1 MEKKDMSPKRQE
13 KLYEEL
19 VIDVK
24 SVTKVTQGGR
34 QRRFSA
40 VVVVGDRHGKIG
52 LGKGKAAEVP
62 DAIKKAIQ
70 SATKNVV
77 KIPLVDNRTIQ
88 HEVRCASCACR
99 VLLKPAAA
107 GTGVKAGGAVRDVL
121 ELAGVRDVLS
131 KSLGS
136 RTKLNMATATVNA
149 LKSLKTAEHVAEL
162 RGKSVEEIL
171 G

>member
-1 MEKKDMSPKRQE
+1 M
-13 KLYEEL
+13 LL
-19 VIDVK
+19 
-24 SVTKVTQGGR
+24 
-34 QRRFSA
+34 
-40 VVVVGDRHGKIG
+40 
-52 LGKGKAAEVP
+52 
-62 DAIKKAIQ
+62 
-70 SATKNVV
+70 AT
-77 KIPLVDNRTIQ
+77 
-88 HEVRCASCACR
+88 S
-99 VLLKPAAA
+99 
-107 GTGVKAGGAVRDVL
+107 GMGVKAGGAVRDVL

>member
-52 LGKGKAAEVP
+52 LGKGKAA
-62 DAIKKAIQ
+62 
-70 SATKNVV
+70 
-77 KIPLVDNRTIQ
+77 
-88 HEVRCASCACR
+88 
-99 VLLKPAAA
+99 
-107 GTGVKAGGAVRDVL
+107 
-121 ELAGVRDVLS
+121 
-131 KSLGS
+131 
-136 RTKLNMATATVNA
+136 
-149 LKSLKTAEHVAEL
+149 
-162 RGKSVEEIL
+162 
-171 G
+171 

>member
-1 MEKKDMSPKRQE
+1 MEKKQNAPKRQE

-24 SVTKVTQGGR
+24 SVTKVNKGGR

-40 VVVVGDRHGKIG
+40 VVVVGDRHGSVGI
-52 LGKGKAAEVP
+52 GKGKAAEVP

-77 KIPLVDNRTIQ
+77 KVELVDNRTIK
-88 HEVRCASCACR
+88 HDIETKKGACR
-99 VLLKPAAA
+99 VLLKPASA
-107 GTGVKAGGAVRDVL
+107 GTGLRAGGAVRDVL
-121 ELAGVRDVLS
+121 ELAGVKDCIS

-136 RTKLNMATATVNA
+136 RTKLNMATATVEA
-149 LKSLKTAEHVAEL
+149 LKREKSIEHVAEL
-162 RGKSVEEIL
+162 RGKTVEEIL

>member
-88 HEVRCASCACR
+88 HEVRCASGACR

-107 GTGVKAGGAVRDVL
+107 GTGVKAGGA
-121 ELAGVRDVLS
+121 VRDVLS